1 MVKKTK
7 ARTALVYNPTR
18 RLTVGGGS
26 KTNPARKRR
35 RAVTRGRRRNNPVKK
50 IARRSNP
57 VVRRSNPASV
67 SGLLVA
73 AVMAGLGVSAFDLI
87 ASKVAPQNSA
97 MIRAGVKL
105 GGAYAFQQWGGKI
118 PVLGKHKN
126 DIALVLAVSGVV
138 DLFKLYLFPLVAST
152 AASVGLIGGS
162 AGQLTD
168 VSDETTGNIY
178 GNAYSPSYV
187 PYS

>member
-35 RAVTRGRRRNNPVKK
+35 RAVTRGRRRNPVKK

-57 VVRRSNPASV
+57 VVRRNNPASV

-152 AASVGLIGGS
+152 AASIGLTGS
-162 AGQLTD
+162 ASSRLAD
-168 VSDETTGNIY
+168 ISDDDTTGNIY
-178 GNAYSPSYV
+178 GNAYSPSYQA
-187 PYS
+187 YS